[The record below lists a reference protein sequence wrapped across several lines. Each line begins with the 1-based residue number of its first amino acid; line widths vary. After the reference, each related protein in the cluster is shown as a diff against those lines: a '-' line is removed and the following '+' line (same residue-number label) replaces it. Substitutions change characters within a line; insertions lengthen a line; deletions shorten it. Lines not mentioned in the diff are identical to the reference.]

1 MFNRGS
7 KIKNKIFLIA
17 LLCFWHK
24 GDLFLGH
31 NISKT
36 LENMPYQFSEELRI
50 KAKKVF
56 EEKAGYSLTMDQVDL
71 WLDRLG
77 QLGMLFVKNV
87 EEGRIKIDDLPEN

>member
-1 MFNRGS
+1 MQ
-7 KIKNKIFLIA
+7 
-17 LLCFWHK
+17 
-24 GDLFLGH
+24 
-31 NISKT
+31 
-36 LENMPYQFSEELRI
+36 YQFSEELRT

-87 EEGRIKIDDLPEN
+87 QEGRTRIDDIKED